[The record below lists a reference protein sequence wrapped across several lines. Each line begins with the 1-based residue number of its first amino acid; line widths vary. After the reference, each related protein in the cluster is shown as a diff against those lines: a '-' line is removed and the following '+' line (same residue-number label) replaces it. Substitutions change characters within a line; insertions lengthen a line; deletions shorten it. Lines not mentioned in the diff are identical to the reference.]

1 MFCKCFSAFVDGIS
15 GVPVTVEA
23 DIGNGMPGFEMVG
36 LLSCEVKEA
45 QERVRIALKNSG
57 IKFPPKH
64 ITINISPAS
73 IRKVGTAFDLPI
85 AVVLLGAFELIS
97 MKNIENTLIVGELS
111 LDGTIKRVKGILPI
125 TTNAA
130 LSGISRCIIPGDNIK
145 EARVVEGMSVYG
157 VSNLSEVVDFLSGKR
172 CIEPCDRIEIEDF
185 LNGKGECADFAE
197 VAGQEDVIR
206 ALSIGVTGMHN
217 VMMTGPPGCGK
228 TMLAKAVPSIMPRLS
243 LLESL
248 EVSGIYSAAGLLD
261 SDNYMVMER
270 PFRAPHH
277 SITVNAMAGGGSNP
291 RPGEISLASKGVL
304 FLDEMSEFSPKVI
317 DSLRQPL
324 EEHYIDISRLHGNY
338 RFPADFMLVA
348 ARNPCKCGYYPDR
361 NRCNCSENEVRRY
374 MNKISKPILD
384 RIDIYIRAHQTD
396 YKDIRNNRCPN
407 TSEAIRSRI
416 EVARERPMHRYR
428 NENIAFN
435 SQLTT
440 ALAREHCKL
449 KSNCENLM
457 EKAFEKYKLTIRGY
471 YKILKV
477 ARSVADYEDCE
488 DIGVSH
494 IAEAIS
500 YRGTERL
507 G

>member
-1 MFCKCFSAFVDGIS
+1 MDGIS

-36 LLSCEVKEA
+36 LLSCEVREA

-111 LDGTIKRVKGILPI
+111 LDGTVKRVKGILPI

-130 LSGISRCIIPGDNIK
+130 LSGITRCIIPTDNIK
-145 EARVVEGMSVYG
+145 EAKVVEGMSVYG
-157 VSNLSEVVDFLSGKR
+157 VSSLSEVVEFLSGEAD
-172 CIEPCDRIEIEDF
+172 ITPCERIEVEEM
-185 LNGKGECADFAE
+185 LNSNSNYIDFAE
-197 VAGQEDVIR
+197 VAGQDDVIR
-206 ALSIGVTGMHN
+206 ALSISVTGMHN
-217 VMMTGPPGCGK
+217 IMMTGPPGCGK

-243 LLESL
+243 LKESL

-261 SDNYMVMER
+261 SDNYMITRR

-277 SITVNAMAGGGSNP
+277 SVTANAMAGGGTNP

-304 FLDEMSEFSPKVI
+304 FLDEISEFPAKVI
-317 DSLRQPL
+317 DTLRQPL
-324 EEHYIDISRLHGNY
+324 EEHYIDIARLHGNY

-361 NRCNCSENEVRRY
+361 NRCNCSENEVKRY
-374 MNKISKPILD
+374 MNKVSKPILD
-384 RIDIYIRAHQTD
+384 RIDIYIRTHQTD
-396 YKDIRNNRCPN
+396 YADIRNNRCSH
-407 TSEAIRSRI
+407 TSAEIRDRI
-416 EVARERPMHRYR
+416 EQARQRQLNRYK
-428 NENIAFN
+428 NENITFN
-435 SQLTT
+435 SQLTS
-440 ALAREHCKL
+440 ALARRYCKMA
-449 KSNCENLM
+449 KSSEEMM
-457 EKAFEKYKLTIRGY
+457 EKAFKKYKLTIRGY

-477 ARSVADYEDCE
+477 ARSIADFEGCE
-488 DIGVSH
+488 DIDVSH

-500 YRGTERL
+500 YRGTEQL
-507 G
+507 